1 MIAKRINSSN
11 DNIDVGA
18 NSKIK
23 GILLIGGSDVATLTI
38 FNSLT
43 QEAGKEVAVLK
54 SPANDCRSIIFDGE
68 GVIAGVGISV
78 TIAGTSPDAYIY
90 LE

>member
-1 MIAKRINSSN
+1 MIYKRINASN

-23 GILLIGGSDVATLTI
+23 GILLVGGSDVATLTI
-38 FNSLT
+38 FSGLT
-43 QEAGKEVAVLK
+43 QAGGTPIAVLK
-54 SPANDCRSIIFDGE
+54 SPANDCRSIIFNGE
-68 GVIAGVGISV
+68 GVIAEIGISV